1 MVIASTLIHQLELEI
16 YLPVFVFLFFSLNSK
31 SVFVLMITALL
42 LIYVSHDYI
51 QEMTILIAISCYSY
65 RNDHGLEAHRP

>member
-42 LIYVSHDYI
+42 LIYVSRDYI
-51 QEMTILIAISCYSY
+51 QEMTSINIHLT
-65 RNDHGLEAHRP
+65 NKLWQQQT

>member
-42 LIYVSHDYI
+42 LIYVSRDYI
-51 QEMTILIAISCYSY
+51 QEMTSININLT
-65 RNDHGLEAHRP
+65 NKLWQQQT

>member
-51 QEMTILIAISCYSY
+51 QEMTSININLT
-65 RNDHGLEAHRP
+65 NKLWQPQT